1 MSESTAAIKVNI
13 TRRFDGN
20 CKVYAFDVKIDGE
33 VYREVS
39 KHRAFM
45 LIIQAQD
52 VADEIGYMCNVHGMD
67 YLRAA

>member
-1 MSESTAAIKVNI
+1 MTDGIMKINV
-13 TRRFDGN
+13 TKRFDGN
-20 CKVYAFDVKIDGE
+20 CKIYAFDVKIDGE

-39 KHRAFM
+39 KHKAYM

-52 VADEIGYMCNVHGMD
+52 VAAELDMYLDVRGQE

>member
-1 MSESTAAIKVNI
+1 MTNGIMKINV
-13 TRRFDGN
+13 TKRFDGD

-45 LIIQAQD
+45 LVIQAQD
-52 VADEIGYMCNVHGMD
+52 VAKELDMAVTVHGLD

>member
-1 MSESTAAIKVNI
+1 MSHGIMKVNV
-13 TRRFDGN
+13 TKRFDGN

-33 VYREVS
+33 VYSEVS
-39 KHRAFM
+39 KHKAYM

-52 VADEIGYMCNVHGMD
+52 VADELDMAVTVHGLD